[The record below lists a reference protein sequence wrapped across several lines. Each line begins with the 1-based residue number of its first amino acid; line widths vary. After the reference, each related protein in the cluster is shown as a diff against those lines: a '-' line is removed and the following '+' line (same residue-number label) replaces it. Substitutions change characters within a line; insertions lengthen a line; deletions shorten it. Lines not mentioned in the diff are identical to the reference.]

1 VLRAFEDRWQPF
13 RRALRHDDQ
22 QRFDRL
28 LTYARNHADAAG
40 HLNHQSPVLPVLV
53 TIALAQQRRLDELAA
68 RLDELDPEALDD
80 DAATAP
86 DE

>member
-1 VLRAFEDRWQPF
+1 
-13 RRALRHDDQ
+13 
-22 QRFDRL
+22 
-28 LTYARNHADAAG
+28 
-40 HLNHQSPVLPVLV
+40 VLPVLV